1 MRYIF
6 RVPEFFRNIFR
17 AFRREKYRK
26 IPEREK
32 YIHIAREIQAIT
44 SLSSIQKIFQFYIKM
59 TLTKN
64 PIQLYSQY
72 KVYYP
77 TYITY
82 NLKYQKTWV
91 EENKKLKI
99 RKKKNFRMHIALKRS
114 FHFLMKRVFTRCG
127 LPYRS
132 GIISLLI
139 TDSFWCNAISDCI
152 GTV

>member
-114 FHFLMKRVFTRCG
+114 FHFLMKTIELFQIHQKDGKYFFRIQRQFCLRQ
-127 LPYRS
+127 
-132 GIISLLI
+132 
-139 TDSFWCNAISDCI
+139 
-152 GTV
+152 